1 MAASVLGEKEYVHYL
16 WAKRRKYIRRQT
28 YDLCLFLLYESVS
41 NGFDDLCLFLLYESV
56 SNDQTK
62 EKRKENMSGIVHGLV
77 GLSQV

>member
-16 WAKRRKYIRRQT
+16 WAKRWKYIRRQT
-28 YDLCLFLLYESVS
+28 
-41 NGFDDLCLFLLYESV
+41 DDLCLFLLYESV

-62 EKRKENMSGIVHGLV
+62 EKRKENMSGIVHGSV